1 MDKNKLEAKLADRK
15 ESLEKLRSQNKPSE
29 DVATGPYAN
38 VELDEEIEQLELE
51 INSLEN
57 KLKAL

>member
-1 MDKNKLEAKLADRK
+1 MDKNEIEAKLADRK
-15 ESLEKLRSQNKPSE
+15 ESLKQLRSQNKQSE

-51 INSLEN
+51 IDSLEA
-57 KLKAL
+57 KLKDL